1 MDGKRRV
8 QGYASPQQTVG
19 PANYEP
25 ARGKAQT
32 PQRAEMKSGIGIYPV
47 STTSSMYVW
56 IALFVAMVETGLEA
70 ICLAVYHN
78 DCEIGKHKMLL

>member
-1 MDGKRRV
+1 MQAATNKIR
-8 QGYASPQQTVG
+8 